1 MPLPGFLEFEYMKK
15 EIIAA
20 LIGAAAAI
28 LLGLGVAAL
37 RGAFHPN
44 GGAAQQ
50 NIQNEEPSSAAQEET
65 DPSAAEA
72 VKEDTEQEPETG
84 GQEESQQPDEQQEPE
99 EELIISSEE
108 DVTNLLLIG
117 QDKRE
122 GEERQ
127 RSDSMILCSIN
138 RKDNTIRLVS
148 FMRDMYVEI
157 PGYKSNKINA
167 AYVFGGM
174 QLLDETLK
182 ENFGVRIDGNVEVD
196 FDSFIQAVTEIGPIV
211 IELSA
216 EEAAYLN
223 SIPFAELS
231 EDAKNWELS
240 PGLNQ
245 LNAEQ
250 ALAYSRTRFVG
261 NADFERTDR
270 QRRIMMAAI
279 DNLRGKS
286 VTQIVSLINKLE
298 PYFITDMTNGRL
310 IDLAVSLYGTDM
322 NVKAGYR
329 IPVSGTFTVETID
342 GQSCLVPDL
351 EENTEWLRKYLYE
364 GAEVPEPTQEDAAV
378 EMDIALSQKGEKLD
392 RPSSVALV
400 EFRKALLEDMDE
412 DVFKH
417 VSGYLAAEDNKWTML
432 FTWPYFIEGIQ
443 DPDSVCWDFLTTVG
457 TIEMKGLKKDEVLSF
472 DNLEDAEMFVQGMR
486 DVAAVVPQEAVKND
500 LLKVADHMETAAA
513 THDPNQ
519 LHMVWEM
526 LSDLDHYVFN
536 YDATDQQQLTRI
548 YNNTLS
554 CLEDL

>member
-1 MPLPGFLEFEYMKK
+1 MKK

-28 LLGLGVAAL
+28 LLVLGVAAL
-37 RGAFHPN
+37 RGAFHPS
-44 GGAAQQ
+44 GSVSEQ
-50 NIQNEEPSSAAQEET
+50 NTQSEEPSAEAQDGSQNAESGSAQQDAEPEET
-65 DPSAAEA
+65 SQPAE
-72 VKEDTEQEPETG
+72 E
-84 GQEESQQPDEQQEPE
+84 QEPE
-99 EELIISSEE
+99 EEPIIASEE

-298 PYFITDMTNGRL
+298 PYFITDMTNGKL

-364 GAEVPEPTQEDAAV
+364 GAEVPEPTQEAAAV
-378 EMDIALSQKGEKLD
+378 EMDIALSQKGEKLE

-412 DVFKH
+412 DIFKH

-500 LLKVADHMETAAA
+500 LLKVAEHMETAAA

-548 YNNTLS
+548 YNNTLG